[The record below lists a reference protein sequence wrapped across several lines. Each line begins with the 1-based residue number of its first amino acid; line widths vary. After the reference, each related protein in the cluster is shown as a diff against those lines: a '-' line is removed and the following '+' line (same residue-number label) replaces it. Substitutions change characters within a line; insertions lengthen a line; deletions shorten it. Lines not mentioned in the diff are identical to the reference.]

1 MRTMDFPAQVLP
13 ASTRSLVAQAPP
25 APPGT
30 FFVLAAEG
38 GYAVPPRACMLLFG
52 RDRDEVDVPVGT
64 DDPHISRKHG
74 VLTCT
79 GREWWLRNT
88 GGLPIE
94 LPGSP
99 MLLTGHERRLD
110 PGYTPLVIN
119 SSKHRSHL
127 VEVRLTDGGHDGVA
141 SATDAV
147 TTPPQDGYA
156 LNLQERLVLTALAQ
170 RYLGQDAYP
179 QPLTWQQAAD
189 ALNRAPRAVGS
200 RAAGWTGRAVE
211 AKVVEVRRRLAVPGT
226 TREEVGE
233 PVGNMLNHNLILA
246 LLKTTTLMPQDLRLL
261 DDAGDGEDAE

>member
-1 MRTMDFPAQVLP
+1 MDFPAQVLP
-13 ASTRSLVAQAPP
+13 ASTRSLVAETPP

-64 DDPHISRKHG
+64 DDPHVSRKHG

-94 LPGSP
+94 LSGSP

-127 VEVRLTDGGHDGVA
+127 VEVRLTDGGDGGAA
-141 SATDAV
+141 SATDAE
-147 TTPPQDGYA
+147 TTPPQDVYS
-156 LNLQERLVLTALAQ
+156 LNPEELLVLTALAQ
-170 RYLGQDAYP
+170 RYLGQDPYP
-179 QPLTWQQAAD
+179 QSLTWQQAAD
-189 ALNRAPRAVGS
+189 ALNQNPVT
-200 RAAGWTGRAVE
+200 AAASGAGEWSDRAVE
-211 AKVVEVRRRLAVPGT
+211 RKVGQVRQRLGIPGT
-226 TREEVGE
+226 TRKEVGE
-233 PVGNMLNHNLILA
+233 PVGNMLNHNLIQA
-246 LLKTTTLMPQDLRLL
+246 LLKTTALWPAHLRLL
-261 DDAGDGEDAE
+261 GDVSDGEDAD